1 MLHHLGARALDG
13 REHVL
18 CCHLLCNYADCMQ
31 ALHAHLVPISEPTL
45 PVFDELRAHP
55 QLESE
60 QRRVTRPSA
69 SAAALLARGSGLV
82 DAVAQSQPEL
92 EQLDQL
98 VARLK

>member
-1 MLHHLGARALDG
+1 VVAEA
-13 REHVL
+13 REHL
-18 CCHLLCNYADCMQ
+18 DHLEQ
-31 ALHAHLVPISEPTL
+31 
-45 PVFDELRAHP
+45 LRRFLET

-69 SAAALLARGSGLV
+69 SAAALLARGGGLV
-82 DAVAQSQPEL
+82 DAVAQSQAEL